1 MLKIEN
7 CCEEDRAPPTAQ
19 KSENKFRVIWFSMR
33 KDSHCMSYRFEN
45 TKNPMSEW
53 RQKSHFGSNSI
64 PIKNWNLDY
73 PIMNDREWFS

>member
-1 MLKIEN
+1 
-7 CCEEDRAPPTAQ
+7 
-19 KSENKFRVIWFSMR
+19 
-33 KDSHCMSYRFEN
+33 MSYRFEN